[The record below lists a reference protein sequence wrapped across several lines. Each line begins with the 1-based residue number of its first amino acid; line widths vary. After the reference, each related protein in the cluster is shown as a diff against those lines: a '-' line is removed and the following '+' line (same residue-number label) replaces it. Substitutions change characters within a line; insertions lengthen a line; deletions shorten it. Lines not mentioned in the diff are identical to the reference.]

1 MNNTANNTI
10 DTIKRCAYGHTFLLS
25 CSQYFLSLTH
35 EKIIIITAPSGSG
48 KTTLVKRLLAA
59 NPQMA
64 FSISACT
71 RQPRPGEVNGR
82 DYHFYTEEEFRN
94 LVHEDAFVEWEMVY
108 IGKYYGTLKSEIQRI
123 WDEGKTPV
131 VDIDVKGALTI
142 KDKYPYNS
150 LSIFIKAPST
160 EELKRRLENRNSESA
175 EMIKER
181 LDKAEYE
188 LSFAPRFD
196 KTIVNDDLDRA
207 AAELNDTVI
216 SFLNS

>member
-1 MNNTANNTI
+1 
-10 DTIKRCAYGHTFLLS
+10 
-25 CSQYFLSLTH
+25 
-35 EKIIIITAPSGSG
+35 
-48 KTTLVKRLLAA
+48 
-59 NPQMA
+59 MA

>member
-1 MNNTANNTI
+1 MCSRAHLFI
-10 DTIKRCAYGHTFLLS
+10 LS

-94 LVHEDAFVEWEMVY
+94 LVHEEAFVEWEMVY